1 MLRAISYI
9 LLTLSQ
15 TGITTRSV

>member
-15 TGITTRSV
+15 TGITTKSV

>member
-15 TGITTRSV
+15 N